1 MHRHL
6 SPTPALVLRTLA
18 VLAALAC
25 TASVVTFSARAMQ
38 GPREARVVA
47 SAKVSA
53 VLADVSSVKTGA
65 PAPGLRAVN
74 VPALRLPRPKPA
86 PRPVAPAAPAAPLT
100 TLVRAPAPVAP
111 APAPAPV
118 AAPAPAPA
126 PRPAAPAPAPARG
139 PSFDSSG

>member
-1 MHRHL
+1 MRRHL

-38 GPREARVVA
+38 GPREVPVV
-47 SAKVSA
+47 STAKASA
-53 VLADVSSVKTGA
+53 VLADVSSAKFGA

-74 VPALRLPRPKPA
+74 VPALRVPKPKPA
-86 PRPVAPAAPAAPLT
+86 PQPAAPATPLT
-100 TLVRAPAPVAP
+100 TLVAARPAPV
-111 APAPAPV
+111 APAPV

-126 PRPAAPAPAPARG
+126 PRPVAPAPAPARG

>member
-1 MHRHL
+1 MRRHL

-38 GPREARVVA
+38 GPREVPVV
-47 SAKVSA
+47 STAKASA
-53 VLADVSSVKTGA
+53 VLADVSSAKSGA

-74 VPALRLPRPKPA
+74 VPALRVPKPKPA
-86 PRPVAPAAPAAPLT
+86 PQPVAPATPDTPLT
-100 TLVRAPAPVAP
+100 TLVAARPAPV
-111 APAPAPV
+111 APAPV

-126 PRPAAPAPAPARG
+126 PRPVAPAPAPARG